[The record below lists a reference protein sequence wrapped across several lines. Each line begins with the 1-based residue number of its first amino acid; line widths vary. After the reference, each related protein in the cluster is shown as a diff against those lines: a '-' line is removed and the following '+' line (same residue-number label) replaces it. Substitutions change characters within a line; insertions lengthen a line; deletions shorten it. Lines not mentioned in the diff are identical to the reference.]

1 MLVLGRCEQE
11 SIIVGENVEITIVSI
26 RGKRVSVGI
35 TAPKEL
41 SVHRKEIYEAVQHQK
56 VIMNSQGDREQ
67 DKCHNFISKTYKHP
81 LRRHAI

>member
-26 RGKRVSVGI
+26 RGKRVRVGI

-41 SVHRKEIYEAVQHQK
+41 SVHRKEVYEAIQHQK
-56 VIMNSQGDREQ
+56 VIMNSQGDRKQ
-67 DKCHNFISKTYKHP
+67 DKCHKFISKICEHP
-81 LRRHAI
+81 LRKHAI